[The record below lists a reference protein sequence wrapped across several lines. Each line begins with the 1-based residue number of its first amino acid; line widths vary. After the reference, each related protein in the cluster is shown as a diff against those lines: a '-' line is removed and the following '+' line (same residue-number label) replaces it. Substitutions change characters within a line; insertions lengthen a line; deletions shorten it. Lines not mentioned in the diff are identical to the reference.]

1 MLINQT
7 HDLNYK
13 KSLMKSIKLMLINQ
27 THDQNNLIENKKK
40 IMNFNSKKKYI

>member
-40 IMNFNSKKKYI
+40 NHEFQF